1 MPDWLGPRSPKF
13 FSCQA
18 EEAGGEAIGG
28 VKLIG
33 TPYNFFYTGRPPPTL
48 LGGCVSHAVFIH
60 PFDDPGGTSDSSAHF
75 FLIAYPPRVR
85 TNKKF
90 VRVSEKWR
98 GLRDPVRCGKHGCW
112 HRH

>member
-1 MPDWLGPRSPKF
+1 MPDWLGPRSPRF

-28 VKLIG
+28 LKLIG
-33 TPYNFFYTGRPPPTL
+33 TPYNFFYAGRPPTL

-85 TNKKF
+85 PNKKF